1 MQVESALYSAMRRQR
16 NLAHRGASGY
26 EYENSRAA
34 FRRAIALEA
43 DGVELDVHATR
54 DGGFVVYHDAV
65 IPGAGPISLLTL
77 DEARRC
83 RLPNGE
89 AVPTLTEIL
98 SLMGAH
104 EVWVEVKAM
113 PARYDERLL
122 QILADGPSPAHYA
135 VHSFDHRIIR
145 RLGQRRPDLRRG
157 VLMSAYVLDPLA
169 ILEGAAA
176 STLWQEQSMV
186 DDELVAAVHGAG
198 CELIAWTVNDP
209 GDIARLMQ
217 LGVDGLC
224 GNFPDRIRVE
234 LGTQPFNQDR

>member
-1 MQVESALYSAMRRQR
+1 M
-16 NLAHRGASGY
+16 
-26 EYENSRAA
+26 
-34 FRRAIALEA
+34 
-43 DGVELDVHATR
+43 
-54 DGGFVVYHDAV
+54 
-65 IPGAGPISLLTL
+65 
-77 DEARRC
+77 
-83 RLPNGE
+83 
-89 AVPTLTEIL
+89 PTLTEIL
-98 SLMGAH
+98 SLMGSH

-122 QILADGPSPAHYA
+122 RVLADGPSPAQYA

-198 CELIAWTVNDP
+198 CDACGFTGYHGSIGVFEVMPLTNEITRELLAGAP
-209 GDIARLMQ
+209 
-217 LGVDGLC
+217 
-224 GNFPDRIRVE
+224 PSRIREVAVSDGMHT
-234 LGTQPFNQDR
+234 LLQHALKLVADRVTTIDEVRRAL

>member
-1 MQVESALYSAMRRQR
+1 MRRQR

-54 DGGFVVYHDAV
+54 DGGFVVHHDPAV
-65 IPGAGPISLLTL
+65 PGAGPIALLSL
-77 DEARRC
+77 DDVRRC

-89 AVPTLTEIL
+89 AVPTLAEIL
-98 SLMGAH
+98 TIMGPH

-113 PARYDERLL
+113 PAPYDDRLL
-122 QILADGPSPAHYA
+122 QVLADGPHPDRYA
-135 VHSFDHRIIR
+135 VHSFDHRVIR
-145 RLGQRRPDLRRG
+145 RLGQRRPDLKRG
-157 VLMSAYVLDPLA
+157 VLLSAYVLDPVA
-169 ILEGAAA
+169 ILDGAAA
-176 STLWQEQSMV
+176 STLWQEQSIV
-186 DDELVAAVHGAG
+186 DDQLVAAVHDAG
-198 CELIAWTVNDP
+198 YELIAWTVNDP
-209 GDIARLMQ
+209 GDISRLIQ

-234 LGTQPFNQDR
+234 FGTQPYNQDR

>member
-1 MQVESALYSAMRRQR
+1 MRRQR

-54 DGGFVVYHDAV
+54 DGGFVVYHDAA
-65 IPGAGPISLLTL
+65 IAGAGPISLLSL
-77 DEARRC
+77 DDARRC

-89 AVPTLTEIL
+89 AIPTLADIL
-98 SLMGAH
+98 ALMGPH

-113 PARYDERLL
+113 QAAYDDRLL
-122 QILADGPSPAHYA
+122 QVLADGPHPDRYA

-145 RLGQRRPDLRRG
+145 RLGQRRPDLKRG
-157 VLMSAYVLDPLA
+157 VLLSAYVLDPVA
-169 ILEGAAA
+169 ILDGAAA
-176 STLWQEQSMV
+176 STLWQEQSVV
-186 DDELVAAVHGAG
+186 DDQLVAAVHDAG
-198 CELIAWTVNDP
+198 YELIAWTVNDP
-209 GDIARLMQ
+209 GDISRLVQ

-234 LGTQPFNQDR
+234 LGTQPYNQDR

>member
-1 MQVESALYSAMRRQR
+1 MRRQR

-54 DGGFVVYHDAV
+54 DGGFVVHHDPAMA
-65 IPGAGPISLLTL
+65 GAGPIAWLSL
-77 DEARRC
+77 DEVRRC

-89 AVPTLTEIL
+89 AVPTLAEIL
-98 SLMGAH
+98 VVMGPH

-113 PARYDERLL
+113 PAPYDDRLL
-122 QILADGPSPAHYA
+122 QVLADGPHPDRYA

-145 RLGQRRPDLRRG
+145 RLGQRRPDLKRG
-157 VLMSAYVLDPLA
+157 ILLSAYVLDPVA
-169 ILEGAAA
+169 ILDGAAA
-176 STLWQEQSMV
+176 STLWQEQSV
-186 DDELVAAVHGAG
+186 IDDQLVAAVHDAG
-198 CELIAWTVNDP
+198 YELIAWTVNDP
-209 GDIARLMQ
+209 GDISRLVQ

-234 LGTQPFNQDR
+234 LGTQPYSRDR